1 MIDELTLPAELAAR
15 RGAVQLRRAAT
26 GDLDVLMSLLSD
38 DPVSSGRGDVSAAQ
52 DRPLYAAALG
62 RTLATAGNDL
72 LVVETDGRVVGTMQL
87 TVIPGMARRGST
99 RLLVEAVRVA
109 STERSGGIGG
119 AMMTWVAEVAA
130 PAVGASLVQ
139 LTSDAAR
146 LDAHRFYTRL
156 GFVDSHVGFKLAVP
170 R

>member
-1 MIDELTLPAELAAR
+1 MIDELDVPVTLASRNGSVRL
-15 RGAVQLRRAAT
+15 RGALQD
-26 GDLDVLMSLLSD
+26 DLDSIVALLSD
-38 DPVSSGRGDVSAAQ
+38 DPVSASRGDV
-52 DRPLYAAALG
+52 AAAEDRGLYLRG
-62 RTLATAGNDL
+62 LLRTLDSESNDV
-72 LVVETDGRVVGTMQL
+72 LVVESDDRVVGTMQL

-109 STERSGGIGG
+109 SAERSAGIGA
-119 AMMTWVAEVAA
+119 AMMTWVADVAA
-130 PAVGASLVQ
+130 PAVGASVVQ

-146 LDAHRFYTRL
+146 TDAHRFYTRL